1 MQEQHPFGYWLRLKR
16 KALDLTRQALADRV
30 GCSVSMIR
38 KLEDEERH
46 PSAQIAELL
55 AEIFKIPP
63 TERPAFLRFARGNW
77 RSAPSLG
84 DEEAPWRA
92 STQAALAQPPRSNL
106 PATFTSLIGRD
117 KDIAAVDD
125 YLTNPDIR
133 LVTLIGAPGIGKT
146 RLSIASA
153 NNSLA
158 EFSDG
163 VFFVALAPLNQPSL
177 IPSAIAQALG
187 YVDKSDLPAEKH
199 LMDGIGN
206 KRMLFVLD
214 NCEHLIEDVAPLAAS
229 LLSSCSRLKILT
241 TSREALQIPGEW
253 LYSVPALELPTE
265 FSIVDVETVSEFPA
279 LVLFAERARA
289 ARSDFALNAKNI
301 RAVVS
306 ICSQLEGLPLAI
318 ELIAA
323 RVKTLSIEQIA
334 ARLDDRFALLT
345 SGSRIAPS
353 RQQTLRATLDW
364 SYELLTETER
374 ELFRQLSVFVGGFTL
389 DALESVA
396 LLDSNQSILDALSRL
411 VDKSLLLVEQQDQP
425 RYRFLEPIRQYARDK
440 LNEIGVTNSIQ
451 DRHLN
456 YYLRVAEEAEPY
468 LFGARQQDWKNR
480 LEWDHDNLRVALAWS
495 LESNQIEAGLKMAGA
510 LAWFW
515 HSKGHLSEG
524 SLWLEKTLVSGIGI
538 QGKERAKALR
548 ASSILS
554 TGIGDYIRAKAFA
567 ESSIKLYREM
577 GDNLGA
583 GLALADLGASLHL
596 EGKREES
603 IESSEESLRLL
614 RATGERWG
622 IAYALLWLADAWFRL
637 GDIERAATYWE
648 ESLHITQE
656 LGDHYLMAW
665 SLGGLADVARLRAD
679 YKRATGMFKEALS
692 LYQSSGD
699 KFGPPFV
706 LEALALVA
714 VAQGD
719 AKRAARLW
727 GAAASWREAINEP
740 LWLIYQRDYAAS
752 VTQARTQLGEEV
764 YASAWSEGHAMSSE
778 QAIEFA
784 LRENDD

>member
-1 MQEQHPFGYWLRLKR
+1 MQEHSFGYWLRLKR
-16 KALDLTRQALADRV
+16 KALDLTREALADRV
-30 GCSVSMIR
+30 GCSVSTIR
-38 KLEDEERH
+38 KLEDEERR

-63 TERPAFLRFARGNW
+63 TERPTFLQFARGDW
-77 RSAPSLG
+77 RSAPSLV
-84 DEEAPWRA
+84 DEEAPWRV
-92 STQAALAQPPRSNL
+92 STPEIPQHLRSNL

-117 KDIAAVDD
+117 KDIAAVHD

-153 NNSLA
+153 RESLS

-163 VFFVALAPLNQPSL
+163 VFFVALAPLDQPSL
-177 IPSAIAQALG
+177 IPSVIAQALG
-187 YVDKSDLPAEKH
+187 YVEKSDLPGEKR
-199 LMDGIGN
+199 LMEGIGN
-206 KRMLFVLD
+206 KRMLVVLD
-214 NCEHLIEDVAPLAAS
+214 NCEHLIEDVARLAAS
-229 LLSSCSRLKILT
+229 LLSACSRLKILT

-253 LYSVPALELPTE
+253 LYSVPALDMPKEN
-265 FSIVDVETVSEFPA
+265 SNVDVETISEFPA

-301 RAVVS
+301 RVVAS
-306 ICSQLEGLPLAI
+306 VCSQLDGLPLAI

-364 SYELLTETER
+364 SHELLTETER

-389 DALESVA
+389 EALESVA

-411 VDKSLLLVEQQDQP
+411 VDKSLLLVKQQDQP

-440 LNEIGVTNSIQ
+440 LNETRESNLIQ
-451 DRHLN
+451 DRHLH

-468 LFGARQQDWKNR
+468 LFGAGQQDWKNR
-480 LEWDHDNLRVALAWS
+480 LELDHDNLRVALAWS
-495 LESNQIEAGLKMAGA
+495 LESNQIEAGLKLAGA

-515 HSKGHLSEG
+515 HSNGHLSEG
-524 SLWLEKTLVSGIGI
+524 NLWLERLLASGMGN

-554 TGIGDYIRAKAFA
+554 TATCDYIRARALA
-567 ESSIKLYREM
+567 ESSIKLYREI
-577 GDNLGA
+577 GDKQGV
-583 GLALADLGASLHL
+583 GLALIDLGATLAL
-596 EGKREES
+596 EGKEEEA
-603 IESSEESLRLL
+603 IESLEEGLRLL
-614 RATGERWG
+614 RATGERWE
-622 IAYALLWLADAWFRL
+622 IAYALVWL
-637 GDIERAATYWE
+637 GDTCLRMGDTTRAATSWE
-648 ESLHITQE
+648 ESLRLTRE
-656 LGDHYLMAW
+656 LGEHYLMAW
-665 SLGGLADVARLRAD
+665 SLAGFGTVARLRAD
-679 YKRATGMFKEALS
+679 YQRATEMYKESLS
-692 LYQSSGD
+692 HYQSSGD
-699 KFGPPFV
+699 KFGPPYV

-714 VAQGD
+714 AALGD

-727 GAAASWREAINEP
+727 GAASAWREAINEP
-740 LWLIYQRDYAAS
+740 LPPTYQRDYAAS
-752 VTQARTQLGEEV
+752 ITQARIQLGEEV
-764 YASAWSEGHAMSSE
+764 YASAWSEGHAMSPE
-778 QAIEFA
+778 QAIA
-784 LRENDD
+784 LALEE

>member
-1 MQEQHPFGYWLRLKR
+1 MQEQHSFGYWLRLKR
-16 KALDLTRQALADRV
+16 KALDLTREALADRV
-30 GCSVSMIR
+30 GCSVSTIR
-38 KLEDEERH
+38 KLEDEERY

-55 AEIFKIPP
+55 AEIFKIP
-63 TERPAFLRFARGNW
+63 TSERPAFLRFARGDW
-77 RSAPSLG
+77 RSAPNLG
-84 DEEAPWRA
+84 EEEAPWRV
-92 STQAALAQPPRSNL
+92 STPALPQQPRSNL

-117 KDIAAVDD
+117 KDIAAVHD

-146 RLSIASA
+146 RLGIASA
-153 NNSLA
+153 SKSLA
-158 EFSDG
+158 DFPDG
-163 VFFVALAPLNQPSL
+163 VFFVALAPLDQPSL

-187 YVDKSDLPAEKH
+187 YIEKNNPSPEEG
-199 LMDGIGN
+199 LIEGIAN
-206 KRMLFVLD
+206 KRMLVVLD
-214 NCEHLIEDVAPLAAS
+214 NCEHLIEDVARVSSS
-229 LLSSCSRLKILT
+229 LLSACSRLKILT

-253 LYSVPALELPTE
+253 LYSVPVLDMPKEN
-265 FSIVDVETVSEFPA
+265 SVVDMETISEFPA

-289 ARSDFALNAKNI
+289 VRSDFALNAENI
-301 RAVVS
+301 RSVAA
-306 ICSQLEGLPLAI
+306 ICSQLAGLPLAI

-323 RVKTLSIEQIA
+323 RVKTLSIGQIA

-353 RQQTLRATLDW
+353 RQQTLHATLDW

-396 LLDSNQSILDALSRL
+396 LLDSDQSILDALSRL

-440 LNEIGVTNSIQ
+440 LNETGETNLIQ

-468 LFGARQQDWKNR
+468 LFGAEQRDWKNR
-480 LEWDHDNLRVALAWS
+480 LELDHDNLRVALAWS
-495 LESNQIEAGLKMAGA
+495 LESNQIEVGLKMAGA

-524 SLWLEKTLVSGIGI
+524 NLWLEKTLASGIGI
-538 QGKERAKALR
+538 RGEERAKALR

-554 TGIGDYIRAKAFA
+554 TGRGDYIRARAFA
-567 ESSIKLYREM
+567 ESSIKLYREI
-577 GDNLGA
+577 GNNRGA

-596 EGKREES
+596 EGKREEA
-603 IESSEESLRLL
+603 IESCEESLRLL

-622 IAYALLWLADAWFRL
+622 IAYAHLWLADAWFRT
-637 GDIERAATYWE
+637 GDIERAAASWE
-648 ESLHITQE
+648 ESLRITQE
-656 LGDHYLMAW
+656 LEDHYLMAW

-679 YKRATGMFKEALS
+679 YKRATGMFKESLS
-692 LYQSSGD
+692 LYQRSGD
-699 KFGPPFV
+699 IFGPPFT

-714 VAQGD
+714 AALGD

-727 GAAASWREAINEP
+727 GAASAWREAINEP
-740 LWLIYQRDYAAS
+740 LWLTYQRDYAPT

-764 YASAWSEGHAMSSE
+764 YVSAWSEGYAMSPE
-778 QAIEFA
+778 QAIA
-784 LRENDD
+784 LALEE

>member
-1 MQEQHPFGYWLRLKR
+1 MEQHSFGYWLRLRR
-16 KALDLTRQALADRV
+16 KALDLTRDGLADRV
-30 GCSVSMIR
+30 GCSAETIR
-38 KLEDEERH
+38 KIETEQRRPSSEMAERLADILNIPRDER
-46 PSAQIAELL
+46 
-55 AEIFKIPP
+55 
-63 TERPAFLRFARGNW
+63 TAFLRFARGDW

-84 DEEAPWRA
+84 DEEAPWRV
-92 STQAALAQPPRSNL
+92 STPALPQQPRSNL

-117 KDIAAVDD
+117 KDIAAVQD

-153 NNSLA
+153 SKSLA

-163 VFFVALAPLNQPSL
+163 VFFVALAPLDQPSL
-177 IPSAIAQALG
+177 IPSAISQALG
-187 YVDKSDLPAEKH
+187 YIEKNN
-199 LMDGIGN
+199 LSPEERLIEGIAN
-206 KRMLFVLD
+206 KRMLLVLD
-214 NCEHLIEDVAPLAAS
+214 NCEHLIEDVTRLASS
-229 LLSSCSRLKILT
+229 LLSACSRLKILT

-253 LYSVPALELPTE
+253 LYSVPALDMPKEY
-265 FSIVDVETVSEFPA
+265 SIVDVETILEFPA

-301 RAVVS
+301 RAVAS
-306 ICSQLEGLPLAI
+306 ICSQLDGLPLAI

-389 DALESVA
+389 EALESVA

-440 LNEIGVTNSIQ
+440 LNETGESNLIQ

-456 YYLRVAEEAEPY
+456 YYLRVAEEAEPH
-468 LFGARQQDWKNR
+468 LFRAGQQDWKNR
-480 LEWDHDNLRVALAWS
+480 LELDHDNLRVALAWS

-524 SLWLEKTLVSGIGI
+524 NLWLEKILASGIGT

-554 TGIGDYIRAKAFA
+554 TATGDYIRARAFA
-567 ESSIKLYREM
+567 ESSIKLYREI
-577 GDNLGA
+577 GDNRGT
-583 GLALADLGASLHL
+583 GLALIDLGASLHR
-596 EGKREES
+596 GGNEEEA
-603 IESSEESLRLL
+603 IESFEESLRLL
-614 RATGERWG
+614 RASEDRWG
-622 IAYALLWLADAWFRL
+622 IAYAQLWLGDPWFRM
-637 GDIERAATYWE
+637 GDIERAATSWE
-648 ESLHITQE
+648 ESLRLTQE

-699 KFGPPFV
+699 KFGPPFT
-706 LEALALVA
+706 LEALGLVA
-714 VAQGD
+714 AALGD

-727 GAAASWREAINEP
+727 GAASAWREAINEP
-740 LWLIYQRDYAAS
+740 LPLTYQRDYAAS
-752 VTQARTQLGEEV
+752 ITQARTQLGEEV
-764 YASAWSEGHAMSSE
+764 YASAWSEGHAMSPE
-778 QAIEFA
+778 QAIA
-784 LRENDD
+784 LALEE